1 MIINDIFK
9 DIPLTLNK
17 YLNNTNS
24 LLEKFIIGL
33 YDLRKE
39 YYSFKKIDEFNLD
52 ITDDEKVLK
61 IYMNLIKLLNNELE
75 LFTNNNFSNIN
86 LNDNAIS
93 NITNL
98 SNNNFSSSNFNNNFR
113 YLEKEIQNE
122 NDINLP
128 MILIIKK
135 S

>member
-9 DIPLTLNK
+9 DIHLTLNK

-39 YYSFKKIDEFNLD
+39 YYSIKKIDEFNLD

-61 IYMNLIKLLNNELE
+61 IYMNLIELLNNELE

>member
-39 YYSFKKIDEFNLD
+39 YYSIKKIDEFNLD

-61 IYMNLIKLLNNELE
+61 IYMNLIELLNNELE
-75 LFTNNNFSNIN
+75 SFTNNNFSNIN

-113 YLEKEIQNE
+113 YLEKEILNE

>member
-39 YYSFKKIDEFNLD
+39 YYSIKKIDEFNLD

-61 IYMNLIKLLNNELE
+61 IYMNLIELLNNELE